1 MEAGIRK
8 EKSLDAT
15 ALGKPSEEEVA
26 STPPLAPPLAHHRNA
41 RGKRVERRR
50 SRDDA
55 EMISELDDA

>member
-15 ALGKPSEEEVA
+15 ALGKPSEKEVA
-26 STPPLAPPLAHHRNA
+26 STPPLAPPHERNL
-41 RGKRVERRR
+41 RGIRVERRR

-55 EMISELDDA
+55 EMISEPQ